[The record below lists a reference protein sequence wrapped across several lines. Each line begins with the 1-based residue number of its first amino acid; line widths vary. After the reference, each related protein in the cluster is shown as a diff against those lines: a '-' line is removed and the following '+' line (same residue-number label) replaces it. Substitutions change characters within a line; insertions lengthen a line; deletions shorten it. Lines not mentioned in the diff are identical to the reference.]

1 MKYNFDEIIDRCN
14 TSAYKTDLLQARY
27 GAKDL
32 LPLWVADMDFKTPDF
47 IMDAIRKRSEH
58 EVLGYTV
65 RNQNFYQPIIKWLE
79 KKHGW
84 KVQDDWIGFVPGIVP
99 ALAIAI
105 NALTEPGDK
114 IIVQPPIYPPFMN
127 VVKNN
132 HRELIYNQLVLVDGQ
147 YRMDFEAL
155 EKAIDDKTR
164 MILLCSPHNPG
175 GRVWSKEELMKLAD
189 ICKKNNIIVV
199 SDEIH
204 ADMVLDGFKHYPFP
218 AVSDAAFENSVTLIA
233 PSKTFNMAGLI
244 SSSYIIP
251 NSILKNKFDSYIAAN
266 EIGTGNI
273 FAYVAG
279 NAAYENG
286 EDWLAQMMDYIQEN
300 IRLVKSYI
308 EENLPKIKVI
318 VPEASFL
325 IWLDFRELNLTDKEI
340 KRLLVEEAKLALND
354 GPSFGPGG
362 SGFQRINIGSPRAVI
377 EEALNRLKLVF
388 GQL

>member
-1 MKYNFDEIIDRCN
+1 MKYNFDEIIDRSN

-27 GAKDL
+27 GANDL
-32 LPLWVADMDFKTPDF
+32 LPLWVADMDFKTPPF

-65 RNQNFYQPIIKWLE
+65 RNHDFYEPVLKWLK

-84 KVQDDWIGFVPGIVP
+84 TVNSEWIGFVPGIVP

-127 VVKNN
+127 VVRNN
-132 HRELIYNQLVLVDGQ
+132 HRELIFNELILDNGQ
-147 YRMDFEAL
+147 YRMDFDSL
-155 EKAIDDKTR
+155 ENLIDEKTR

-175 GRVWSKEELMKLAD
+175 GRVWSKEELIRLAD
-189 ICKKNNIIVV
+189 ICNKNNIIVV

-204 ADMVLDGFKHYPFP
+204 ADMVLEGFKHYPFP
-218 AVSDAAFENSVTLIA
+218 TVSDSAFNNSVTLIA

-251 NSILKNKFDSYIAAN
+251 NSILKSKYDKYIAAN

-286 EDWLAQMMDYIQEN
+286 EEWLTQMMDYIQEN
-300 IRLVKSYI
+300 IILVKSFI
-308 EENLPKIKVI
+308 EENIPKIKVI

-325 IWLDFRELNLTDKEI
+325 IWLDFRLFNLDDKEI
-340 KRLLVEEAKLALND
+340 RRLLIEEAKIALND

-362 SGFQRINIGSPRAVI
+362 VGFQRINIGSPKAKI
-377 EEALNRLKLVF
+377 NEALDRIKRVF